1 MLSFVF
7 RSLTTMLVGLC
18 MLHAHA
24 AIVVK
29 DDTGQEVRLKQPAQR
44 IVSLAPH
51 ITEVLFAAG
60 AGDRVVGT
68 VSYSDY
74 PQAAKSIALVGTYTQ
89 FDLEAI
95 VALKPDLIIGWFS
108 GNLPASIDKLR
119 RLGLPVFLSQP
130 DHIEDVARTLE
141 QFGRLGGS
149 EVVANM
155 AAQRFRER
163 HAQLKNRYAN
173 RPPVDVFYE
182 VWNQP
187 LMTVNGRQIISDILR
202 LCGARNVFA
211 ELPTL
216 APQVTEE
223 SVLAANPEAII
234 ASGMGEARPEWLE
247 QWKHWPQLIAVARD
261 NLFFVPPQLIQ
272 RHTPRMLDGAE
283 RVCADI
289 ETARTRRKKP
299 TP

>member
-1 MLSFVF
+1 
-7 RSLTTMLVGLC
+7 

-24 AIVVK
+24 DIVVK

-60 AGDRVVGT
+60 AGERVVGT

-74 PQAAKSIALVGTYTQ
+74 PDAAKSIALVGTYTR

-119 RLGLPVFLSQP
+119 KLGLPVFLSQP

-141 QFGRLGGS
+141 QFGRLAGS
-149 EVVANM
+149 ETIAD
-155 AAQRFRER
+155 AAARRFREH
-163 HAQLKNRYAN
+163 HAQLQARYAN

-187 LMTVNGRQIISDILR
+187 LMTVNGHQIISDILR

-234 ASGMGEARPEWLE
+234 ASGMGEARPEWLD
-247 QWKHWPQLIAVARD
+247 QWKHWPQLTAVARG

-283 RVCADI
+283 RACADI
-289 ETARTRRKKP
+289 ETARTRRKKS

>member
-1 MLSFVF
+1 MRSFVL
-7 RSLTTMLVGLC
+7 RALTALFVGL
-18 MLHAHA
+18 LVIQAKA
-24 AIVVK
+24 DIVVQ
-29 DDTGQEVRLKQPAQR
+29 DDTGQEVRLKQPARR

-60 AGDRVVGT
+60 AGERLVGT

-95 VALKPDLIIGWFS
+95 VALKPDLVIGWFS
-108 GNLPASIDKLR
+108 GNLPASVDKLR

-141 QFGRLGGS
+141 QFGQLAGS
-149 EVVANM
+149 EKIANL

-163 HAQLKNRYAN
+163 HAQLQARYAN
-173 RPPVDVFYE
+173 RPPVAVFYE

-187 LMTVNGRQIISDILR
+187 LMTVNGQQIISDILR
-202 LCGARNVFA
+202 LCGARNIFA

-234 ASGMGEARPEWLE
+234 ASGMGEARPEWLD
-247 QWKHWPQLIAVARD
+247 QWKHWPQLTAVARD

-272 RHTPRMLDGAE
+272 RHTPRMLDGTE
-283 RVCADI
+283 RVCAAI
-289 ETARTRRKKP
+289 ETARMHRNP
-299 TP
+299 SAP

>member
-1 MLSFVF
+1 
-7 RSLTTMLVGLC
+7 

-24 AIVVK
+24 DIVVK

-60 AGDRVVGT
+60 AGERVVGT

-74 PQAAKSIALVGTYTQ
+74 PDAAKSIALVGTYTR

-141 QFGRLGGS
+141 QFGRLAGS
-149 EVVANM
+149 ETIAD
-155 AAQRFRER
+155 AAARRFREH
-163 HAQLKNRYAN
+163 HAQLQARYAN

-187 LMTVNGRQIISDILR
+187 LMTVNGHQIISDILR

-234 ASGMGEARPEWLE
+234 ASGMGEARPEWLD
-247 QWKHWPQLIAVARD
+247 QWKHWPQLTAVARG

-283 RVCADI
+283 RACADI
-289 ETARTRRKKP
+289 ETARTRRKKS

>member
-1 MLSFVF
+1 MLPFVL
-7 RSLTTMLVGLC
+7 RSLTALLVGL
-18 MLHAHA
+18 LVIQAKA
-24 AIVVK
+24 DIVVK
-29 DDTGQEVRLKQPAQR
+29 DDTGQEVRLKQPARR

-60 AGDRVVGT
+60 AGERVVGT

-95 VALKPDLIIGWFS
+95 VALKPDLVIGWFS

-141 QFGRLGGS
+141 QFGRLAGS
-149 EVVANM
+149 ETIAD
-155 AAQRFRER
+155 AAARRFREH
-163 HAQLKNRYAN
+163 HAQLQARYAN
-173 RPPVDVFYE
+173 RPPVEVFYE

-187 LMTVNGRQIISDILR
+187 LMTINGHQIISDILR
-202 LCGARNVFA
+202 LCGAHNVFA

-234 ASGMGEARPEWLE
+234 ASGMGEARPEWLD
-247 QWKHWPQLIAVARD
+247 QWKHWPQLIAVARG

-283 RVCADI
+283 RACADI
-289 ETARTRRKKP
+289 ETARTRRKKS